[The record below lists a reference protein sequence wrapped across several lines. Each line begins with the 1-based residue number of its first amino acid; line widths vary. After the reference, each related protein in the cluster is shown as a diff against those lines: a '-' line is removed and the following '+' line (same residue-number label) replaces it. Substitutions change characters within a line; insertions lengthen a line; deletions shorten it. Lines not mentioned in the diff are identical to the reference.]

1 MVTELEK
8 RKAARFRY
16 LETLYEMVDGSQA
29 FRVDARDVGEKVGLD
44 QDSTK
49 DVLQYLVNEGLV
61 DIQDLD
67 WGICIAH
74 SGIKEYEA
82 ALSNPGSSTTYFPP
96 LNVVNNIM
104 NVTGGISGSQIQQS
118 TQGSKQAMTINQDSD
133 IAEIREFIQLV
144 REKLPELDLNE
155 QAKID
160 VIAEIDTIEAQLRAS
175 KPKKT
180 VITVCLHALKDL
192 LFQVAAS
199 VVGKLLMDKL
209 STLV

>member
-1 MVTELEK
+1 
-8 RKAARFRY
+8 
-16 LETLYEMVDGSQA
+16 
-29 FRVDARDVGEKVGLD
+29 
-44 QDSTK
+44 
-49 DVLQYLVNEGLV
+49 
-61 DIQDLD
+61 
-67 WGICIAH
+67 
-74 SGIKEYEA
+74 
-82 ALSNPGSSTTYFPP
+82 
-96 LNVVNNIM
+96 
-104 NVTGGISGSQIQQS
+104 
-118 TQGSKQAMTINQDSD
+118 MTINQDSD